1 MTPMPKRGAAP
12 HRGFTMIE
20 WMVTALVAIIVMLGV
35 VTGLRSFQARKQI
48 EGLAQNLAADL
59 NLARAAAAGAAQSV
73 QLNSTAD
80 GRGWRLVRCDASVG
94 CSAATDVFKAVNLP
108 PEVSIT
114 ASRSFEFRA
123 PRGVVQPSAQS
134 ACLTAGSTVTP
145 LKVGIET
152 ALGTPTV
159 CGVGASVGSL
169 PACSSGC

>member
-1 MTPMPKRGAAP
+1 MKHITSRRAP
-12 HRGFTMIE
+12 PCRGFTMIE
-20 WMVTALVAIIVMLGV
+20 WMVTALVAVIVMLGV
-35 VTGLRSFQARKQI
+35 VAGLRSFQARKQI

-59 NLARAAAAGAAQSV
+59 NLARATAAGAAQSV
-73 QLNSTAD
+73 QLSSTAD
-80 GRGWRLVRCDASVG
+80 GRGWRLVRCDASAG
-94 CSAATDVFKAVNLP
+94 CNAGADVFKAVDLP
-108 PEVSIT
+108 SEVNIT

-123 PRGVVQPSAQS
+123 PRGVVQPATQS
-134 ACLTAGSTVTP
+134 ACLTAGSAVTP